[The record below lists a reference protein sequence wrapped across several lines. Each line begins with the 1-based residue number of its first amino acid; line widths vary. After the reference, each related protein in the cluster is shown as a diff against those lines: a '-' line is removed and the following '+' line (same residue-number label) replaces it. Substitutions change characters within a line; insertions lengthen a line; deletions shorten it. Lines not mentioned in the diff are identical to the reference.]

1 MIMHLSSLNLNIVV
15 VKGTILN
22 ATILS
27 SLQFIPF
34 VKIMINFMV
43 KALIILWSFIL
54 AVEEQ
59 QLNHT
64 VKLFVS
70 AEVPFLFGIFYHPQN
85 LNVSTSVVSRC
96 LTAFSICVWDG
107 AKRVWW
113 HSHYRVVS
121 ACHNFH
127 GVLIGKISTT
137 LIYVHSVCYTAFL
150 SNYPIVSKA

>member
-1 MIMHLSSLNLNIVV
+1 MVMHLSSLNLDIVV

-34 VKIMINFMV
+34 FKIMISFIV
-43 KALIILWSFIL
+43 KALIILWSSIL

-59 QLNHT
+59 WLNHT
-64 VKLFVS
+64 VKLFVT

-85 LNVSTSVVSRC
+85 VNVSTSVVSCYLITFLIC
-96 LTAFSICVWDG
+96 LWGS

-113 HSHYRVVS
+113 CSQYRVVS

-127 GVLIGKISTT
+127 GVLIGKINST
-137 LIYVHSVCYTAFL
+137 LIYRCTFHLLYYFSQ
-150 SNYPIVSKA
+150 

>member
-1 MIMHLSSLNLNIVV
+1 MVKLISSLNVDIVV

-34 VKIMINFMV
+34 FKIMINFIV
-43 KALIILWSFIL
+43 KALIILWSSIL

-59 QLNHT
+59 LLNHT
-64 VKLFVS
+64 GKLFVT

-96 LTAFSICVWDG
+96 LTTFSICVWGG
-107 AKRVWW
+107 AKKFRW

-127 GVLIGKISTT
+127 GVFIGKISTT
-137 LIYVHSVCYTAFL
+137 LIYVPSICYIAFL
-150 SNYPIVSKA
+150 SNYPIVSKD